1 LYGSLHSNTL
11 GTGVFAMQVLSR
23 CFVALCP
30 PLKGREF
37 VGRTDYAKLP
47 TGGRDGKGEGMA
59 LVKACK
65 TSDLKPGGAIRVN
78 HKPPIAVYRLNDG
91 FYATDDTCTHAE
103 ASLAAGDVDLEECAV
118 ECPYHGSFFDIKTG
132 HVLSLPASR
141 PLKTYPVKIVD
152 DEVFVEVG

>member
-1 LYGSLHSNTL
+1 LPSPWEGEGSGKSQGEGKREVQTAESELRKTLHRRERD
-11 GTGVFAMQVLSR
+11 GTGES
-23 CFVALCP
+23 
-30 PLKGREF
+30 
-37 VGRTDYAKLP
+37 
-47 TGGRDGKGEGMA
+47 MA

-65 TSDLKPGGAIRVN
+65 TTDLKPGGAIRVN

-132 HVLSLPASR
+132 HVLSLPASK
-141 PLKTYPVKIVD
+141 PLKTYLVKIVD
-152 DEVFVEVG
+152 DEVLVEID

>member
-1 LYGSLHSNTL
+1 
-11 GTGVFAMQVLSR
+11 
-23 CFVALCP
+23 
-30 PLKGREF
+30 
-37 VGRTDYAKLP
+37 
-47 TGGRDGKGEGMA
+47 MA

-65 TSDLKPGGAIRVN
+65 TSDLKPGGAMRLN

-132 HVLSLPASR
+132 HVLSLPASK
-141 PLKTYPVKIVD
+141 PLKTYPVKIVN

>member
-1 LYGSLHSNTL
+1 MTDRDPHLDPLPEKGEGS
-11 GTGVFAMQVLSR
+11 GTD
-23 CFVALCP
+23 
-30 PLKGREF
+30 RERVKERF
-37 VGRTDYAKLP
+37 KRRRASYAKLLIAE
-47 TGGRDGKGEGMA
+47 RDSAGEGMA

-132 HVLSLPASR
+132 HVLSLPASK
-141 PLKTYPVKIVD
+141 PLKTYPVKVVD
-152 DEVFVEVG
+152 DEVFVDVG

>member
-1 LYGSLHSNTL
+1 MLCYRCLIDDDHAAQLRIFVSSGFVS
-11 GTGVFAMQVLSR
+11 SR
-23 CFVALCP
+23 AESRDRRGAITFLF
-30 PLKGREF
+30 PLPSQGETR
-37 VGRTDYAKLP
+37 
-47 TGGRDGKGEGMA
+47 KGEGMA

-132 HVLSLPASR
+132 HVLSLPASK
-141 PLKTYPVKIVD
+141 PLKTYPVKIVN

>member
-1 LYGSLHSNTL
+1 LILPEKGEGS
-11 GTGVFAMQVLSR
+11 
-23 CFVALCP
+23 
-30 PLKGREF
+30 
-37 VGRTDYAKLP
+37 RTDRERVKERFKRRRASYAKLLIAE
-47 TGGRDGKGEGMA
+47 RDSAGKSMA

-65 TSDLKPGGAIRVN
+65 TSDVKPGGAIRVN

-132 HVLSLPASR
+132 HVLSLPASK
-141 PLKTYPVKIVD
+141 PLKTYPVKVVE

>member
-1 LYGSLHSNTL
+1 MHANAQLFCSLGRQDRENRQPLTGRGKKRGSS
-11 GTGVFAMQVLSR
+11 
-23 CFVALCP
+23 
-30 PLKGREF
+30 
-37 VGRTDYAKLP
+37 
-47 TGGRDGKGEGMA
+47 GGERVTQNSPSEGEYGKGEGMA

>member
-1 LYGSLHSNTL
+1 MLPVRT
-11 GTGVFAMQVLSR
+11 MQSSPI
-23 CFVALCP
+23 A
-30 PLKGREF
+30 
-37 VGRTDYAKLP
+37 
-47 TGGRDGKGEGMA
+47 GRDGTGESMA

-65 TSDLKPGGAIRVN
+65 TSDLKPGGAMRLN

-132 HVLSLPASR
+132 HVLSLPASK
-141 PLKTYPVKIVD
+141 PLKTYPVKVVN